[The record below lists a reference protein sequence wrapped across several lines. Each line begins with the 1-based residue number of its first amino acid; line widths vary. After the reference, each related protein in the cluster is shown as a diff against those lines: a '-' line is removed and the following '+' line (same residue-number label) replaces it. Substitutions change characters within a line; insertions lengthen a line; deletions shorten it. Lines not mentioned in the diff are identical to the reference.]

1 MNIKCRPIR
10 TKEDNIKIA
19 YFINER
25 YSISR
30 EPLNHDFSYITTIGK
45 VYVGQY
51 KNDKTGFSS
60 DD

>member
-10 TKEDNIKIA
+10 TKEDNIKIT
-19 YFINER
+19 YFINEQ

-30 EPLNHDFSYITTIGK
+30 EPLNHDFSNTTNIGK

-51 KNDKTGFSS
+51 NNDKTGFSY